1 MSIQNTS
8 PAARGQA
15 QIIDFFEVRLRKCKV
30 TLDEILKL
38 SPNEPIGPCER
49 VILVQKPGV
58 GWVEGA
64 ACRASL
70 RLQREGHAHEPV

>member
-8 PAARGQA
+8 PATRGQA
-15 QIIDFFEVRLRKCKV
+15 QIIDFFEVRLRKGKV

-58 GWVEGA
+58 GWVERKA
-64 ACRASL
+64 KQWPMRPRSPTRHCSTS
-70 RLQREGHAHEPV
+70 